1 MAWIV
6 NSPLVISE
14 RFENEVIVIH
24 LEKGNYYSLR
34 DTAADI
40 WTRLAAGQTLAEV
53 ESSHTERFGPDS
65 QAPLHAFVAQLQ
77 EHELLREGEPTR
89 VDFTPVTVASYV
101 PPKLD
106 IYTDM
111 QELLLLDPVHDV
123 DETGWPSERKA

>member
-6 NSPLVISE
+6 NSPQVISE

-40 WTRLAAGQTLAEV
+40 WTRLAAGQPLAEV
-53 ESSHTERFGPDS
+53 ESSFTARFGSDT
-65 QAPLHAFVAQLQ
+65 QAALHEFVAQLG

-89 VDFTPVTVASYV
+89 LDFTPVNVAGYV